1 MNKGVL
7 FFALF
12 VALIIGLNQSGIVS
26 KDALLER
33 LKTNK
38 NWLRSEAG
46 FFGYIAVV
54 IIAIAGSVLARCD
67 MS

>member
-7 FFALF
+7 CFALF
-12 VALIIGLNQSGIVS
+12 VALIISLNQSGLVT

-54 IIAIAGSVLARCD
+54 IDLV
-67 MS
+67 